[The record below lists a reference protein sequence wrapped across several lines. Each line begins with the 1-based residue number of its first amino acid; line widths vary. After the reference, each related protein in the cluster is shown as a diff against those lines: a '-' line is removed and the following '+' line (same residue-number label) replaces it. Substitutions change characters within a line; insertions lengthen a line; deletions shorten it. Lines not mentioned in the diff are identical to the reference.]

1 MQPST
6 KAISRA
12 VLEEVANSIWQ
23 YLHSDADIQH
33 QDASTSDDQDANI
46 TQQDTSSSD
55 DEHSVTSHDSNTH
68 ACVRTKTYVYKYDNC
83 KSKVIKRTWTN
94 KGVNAAKREQLAQF
108 FNQHEDELKA
118 CGKSIK
124 TLYNEYNAQHD
135 IKVSYSMFYKHFT
148 AKFAK

>member
-1 MQPST
+1 MDST
-6 KAISRA
+6 SIKATSRA

-23 YLHSDADIQH
+23 YLHPDADIQY
-33 QDASTSDDQDANI
+33 QTASTSDDEDANI
-46 TQQDTSSSD
+46 TQQVSDTSDQDSD
-55 DEHSVTSHDSNTH
+55 DNTQPSIQPVT
-68 ACVRTKTYVYKYDNC
+68 RTKTYTYDVNG
-83 KSKVIKRTWTN
+83 KTKVIKRTWTN

-135 IKVSYSMFYKHFT
+135 VKVSYSMFYKHFT

>member
-23 YLHSDADIQH
+23 YLHSDA
-33 QDASTSDDQDANI
+33 STSNDQDANI
-46 TQQDTSSSD
+46 TQQVTSSD
-55 DEHSVTSHDSNTH
+55 DEDSINTTEPSVQPVT
-68 ACVRTKTYVYKYDNC
+68 RTKTYTYDVNG

-108 FNQHEDELKA
+108 FNEHEDELKA
-118 CGKSIK
+118 CDKSIK
-124 TLYNEYNAQHD
+124 TLYNEYNDKHD
-135 IKVSYSMFYKHFT
+135 LKVSYSMFYKHFT